1 MKALRFEKFGGLDVL
16 EVADVLRPEP
26 KAGEVLVA
34 VRAASI
40 NPSDVKNVAGKME
53 GTTLPRTPGRDFS
66 GIVVEG
72 PADMLGMEVWGTGG
86 DVGFTR
92 DGSHAEYIAVP
103 IDGVAK
109 KPKALSFLEAAA
121 SGLNFVTA
129 WMGVAAAA
137 HLEAGE
143 TIQVTG
149 SSGGVGSSVIQL
161 ARWMGARS
169 IGVDR
174 NVPRDAPRALVADVA
189 LATSDDI
196 LAAVR
201 TATDGRGVDVVYD
214 TVGAPLFETNVAAL
228 AAGGRYVII
237 SSVGDRRA
245 SFDILDFYHKRL
257 TLIGVDSRALDTR
270 ACARILERLHQ
281 GFESGALAAPAIG
294 ATYPIAQAKDAYQTA
309 NSDFAGKIV
318 LTTDAN

>member
-1 MKALRFEKFGGLDVL
+1 VKALRFERFGDPSVLAVVDVPRP
-16 EVADVLRPEP
+16 ALRD
-26 KAGEVLVA
+26 GEVLVA

-72 PADMLGMEVWGTGG
+72 PVALIGAEVWGAGG

-103 IDGVAK
+103 ADGVAK
-109 KPKALSFLEAAA
+109 KPAKLSFLEAAA
-121 SGLNFVTA
+121 CGVNFVTA
-129 WMGVAAAA
+129 WAGVATAA

-143 TIQVTG
+143 TILVTG
-149 SSGGVGSSVIQL
+149 SAGGVGSSVVQL

-174 NVPRDAPRALVADVA
+174 VAGRNVPRALAPDVA
-189 LATSDDI
+189 VSSSDDV

-201 TATDGRGVDVVYD
+201 AATDGRGVDVVYD
-214 TVGAPLFETNVAAL
+214 TVGAPLFETNLAAL
-228 AAGGRYVII
+228 AARGRYVII
-237 SSVGDRRA
+237 ASAGERRA

-257 TLIGVDSRALDTR
+257 TLAGVDTRALDTV
-270 ACARILERLHQ
+270 ACARILDRLRP
-281 GFESGALAAPAIG
+281 GFDAGALVAPAIG
-294 ATYPIAQAKDAYQTA
+294 ETFDIAQAKEAYQAASGGGTGKFMLVA
-309 NSDFAGKIV
+309 NA
-318 LTTDAN
+318 A